1 MTNDEQAMEWVKNLR
16 NYCSVT
22 GCLYCCFNGQH
33 SCRIHEMITSG
44 RHRRIFGSKNKY
56 VNIEALREK
65 LRDVRLIE
73 TTDPDAVI
81 QSILDKMED

>member
-1 MTNDEQAMEWVKNLR
+1 MTNDEQAMIWVKNLR
-16 NYCSVT
+16 NYCEVT

-33 SCRIHEMITSG
+33 SCRIHELITSG